1 MAAMTLLSVGMM
13 TLTSCKDETSQSE
26 KNISIRLEEVG
37 YENSKM
43 VIAGKDL
50 HVEAHVLADAKI
62 KSINIDLVDKVG
74 KTVLSKEYKDEK
86 YTYVLNTTFHE
97 HIDIPANLPEGNY
110 ELRFTVTDVDNF
122 SKTEKV
128 MVKVLTFDPNAP
140 KIDNYVVNGDVH
152 TAKAGSKIMVTA
164 DVTVQSPVKEIEVE
178 FHGKREFPIEIEG
191 YEGKTGT
198 FKVVAEVT
206 VPADAEE
213 GEYHVHFTVTDNK
226 GRASTGELEG
236 FKITK

>member
-1 MAAMTLLSVGMM
+1 MKKKILMAAMTLLSVGMM

-122 SKTEKV
+122 SKNGKGNGESSHLRPQCSENRQLCGKRRCTHRKSR
-128 MVKVLTFDPNAP
+128 KQN
-140 KIDNYVVNGDVH
+140 NGDCRRDR
-152 TAKAGSKIMVTA
+152 AIASKR
-164 DVTVQSPVKEIEVE
+164 D
-178 FHGKREFPIEIEG
+178 
-191 YEGKTGT
+191 
-198 FKVVAEVT
+198 
-206 VPADAEE
+206 
-213 GEYHVHFTVTDNK
+213 
-226 GRASTGELEG
+226 
-236 FKITK
+236 